1 MELTDAV
8 RRRRMTRNFAARPL
22 EPGVLDSLLADAL
35 RAPSAGN
42 THGVHL
48 VVLEGPAE
56 TAHYWD
62 ATTDAGWRAGSRR
75 YEGMARAPVV
85 VLVYG
90 DPEAYAAR
98 YRQADKRPADGDG
111 DGDGDE
117 VEWIVPYWHVDA
129 AFTAM
134 VLLLRA
140 VDEGLG
146 AAFLGNF
153 RGADDLAAV
162 LGVPERLE
170 WTGAVLLGVP
180 AAPDPPSPS
189 LARGRPSPD
198 RVLHRGR
205 W

>member
-22 EPGVLDSLLADAL
+22 EPGVLDSLVTDAL

-48 VVLEGPAE
+48 VVLEGAAE
-56 TAHYWD
+56 TARYWA
-62 ATTDAGWRAGSRR
+62 ATTDAGWRTRSRR
-75 YEGMARAPVV
+75 YQGMARAPVI
-85 VLVYG
+85 VLIYG

-98 YRQADKRPADGDG
+98 YRQPDKRPADGSEIG
-111 DGDGDE
+111 
-117 VEWIVPYWHVDA
+117 WIVPYWHVDA
-129 AFTAM
+129 AFAAM

-140 VDEGLG
+140 ADEGLG

-153 RGADDLAAV
+153 RGGDELGAV
-162 LGVPERLE
+162 LGVPDGLE
-170 WTGAVLLGVP
+170 WTGAVLLGVA

-189 LARGRPSPD
+189 LARGRPSQD
-198 RVLHRGR
+198 RVVHRGR

>member
-1 MELTDAV
+1 VELTDAV
-8 RRRRMTRNFAARPL
+8 RRRRMTRNFAERPL
-22 EPGVLDSLLADAL
+22 APGILDSLVADAL

-56 TAHYWD
+56 TARYWD
-62 ATTDAGWRAGSRR
+62 ATTDAGWRARSRR
-75 YEGMARAPVV
+75 YAGMARAPAV
-85 VLVYG
+85 VLAYG

-98 YRQADKRPADGDG
+98 YREPDKRPADGS
-111 DGDGDE
+111 E
-117 VEWIVPYWHVDA
+117 VGWIVPYWHVDA
-129 AFTAM
+129 AFAVM

-140 VDEGLG
+140 AEAGLG

-153 RGADDLAAV
+153 RGGGDLAAA
-162 LGVPERLE
+162 LGVPDRLE
-170 WTGAVLLGVP
+170 WTGAVLLGIP

-198 RVLHRGR
+198 RVVHRGR